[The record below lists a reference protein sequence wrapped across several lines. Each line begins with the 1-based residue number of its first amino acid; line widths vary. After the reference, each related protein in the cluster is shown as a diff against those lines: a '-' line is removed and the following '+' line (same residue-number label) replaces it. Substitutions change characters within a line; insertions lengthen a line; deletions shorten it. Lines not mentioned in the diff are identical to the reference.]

1 VAAKTPPRED
11 KRLETEDDPEEECVL
26 TQKAGETTAGALLLA
41 AATRADR
48 AAKGLL
54 IPVADDEAPKTER
67 EVLLHATAG
76 LTTLTAAGGMM
87 GLS

>member
-1 VAAKTPPRED
+1 MLASVAADLGAKEKKSCVEMCFVETPTP
-11 KRLETEDDPEEECVL
+11 
-26 TQKAGETTAGALLLA
+26 GALLLA
-41 AATRADR
+41 AATRADG